1 MNIYLID
8 LMISKWLDEAVL
20 SISSAVYQ
28 HLVHTAGVWVDAYLL
43 LFDATNLGT
52 IIEWDNELRTFRK

>member
-8 LMISKWLDEAVL
+8 LMNSKLLEDAAL
-20 SISSAVYQ
+20 SISSVVYQ
-28 HLVHTAGVWVDAYLL
+28 HLVHTTGVWVDVYLL

-52 IIEWDNELRTFRK
+52 IMEWDNELRTFKK